1 MCTSPSGV
9 YLAGKLQWHFAC
21 GFNFGHSLRL
31 TFVTTFVVLKRLGIA
46 LSGLGGRVGCVQD
59 QGLSVCVPRL
69 LGFILLMGFSG
80 ALLVSVLDMVWIAI
94 CGCFCGPGAP
104 GWPFP
109 GWGGGGLVGYV
120 QNRDLGAHEPCLPRF
135 ILLVSFSDTL
145 LVASILDIVLRCYL
159 CGCFCSPEKVKAI
172 YCFTTSSSN
181 ISFQLF

>member
-1 MCTSPSGV
+1 M
-9 YLAGKLQWHFAC
+9 
-21 GFNFGHSLRL
+21 
-31 TFVTTFVVLKRLGIA
+31 TTFVVLKRLGIA

-59 QGLSVCVPRL
+59 QGLGVCVPRL

-94 CGCFCGPGAP
+94 CGSFCGPGAT

-109 GWGGGGLVGYV
+109 GWGGEGLVGYV

-159 CGCFCSPEKVKAI
+159 CGCFCSPERVKAI

>member
-1 MCTSPSGV
+1 M
-9 YLAGKLQWHFAC
+9 
-21 GFNFGHSLRL
+21 
-31 TFVTTFVVLKRLGIA
+31 TTFVVLKRLGIA

-109 GWGGGGLVGYV
+109 GWGGRGACGLCPKS
-120 QNRDLGAHEPCLPRF
+120 RSRCARALPSEVYPAGK
-135 ILLVSFSDTL
+135 L
-145 LVASILDIVLRCYL
+145 
-159 CGCFCSPEKVKAI
+159 
-172 YCFTTSSSN
+172 
-181 ISFQLF
+181 Q

>member
-1 MCTSPSGV
+1 M
-9 YLAGKLQWHFAC
+9 
-21 GFNFGHSLRL
+21 
-31 TFVTTFVVLKRLGIA
+31 TTFVVLKHLGIA

-135 ILLVSFSDTL
+135 ILLVSFSDL
-145 LVASILDIVLRCYL
+145 YLWLR
-159 CGCFCSPEKVKAI
+159 FW
-172 YCFTTSSSN
+172 T
-181 ISFQLF
+181 